1 MKTNPETKKL
11 AARNEYLENSLRF
24 INDSLEMALNLG
36 DFQKNI
42 NEGNN
47 PDQILKDAEERLNKL
62 IKFDTC
68 ALYLI
73 DEDSSDFI
81 LRQYSQSRLKEY
93 LENEVTF
100 MTDQGFFAW
109 ALRENR
115 GVFIAS
121 HDQTRQFLL
130 HPITTYSRIRGM
142 FVGLL
147 PNIKPEIPDA
157 SMTILSLILL
167 NLANSLESIEFNNL
181 LHAQN
186 LALEKKVADRTA
198 GLKQTIELANKL
210 AVKADLANISKSRFL
225 ANMSHEIRTPMNG
238 VIGFADMLLDT
249 KLDENQ
255 ADYVKT
261 IKRSGDSLLSLINE
275 ILDFSKIE
283 AGELTFEEIDF
294 DLELMAYDVC
304 ELIRPRL
311 ETKPVE
317 IMCRVDENLPAK
329 VKGDPLRL
337 RQVLTNLMGNAP
349 KFTDAGEI
357 ELSIDVEDEKD
368 DRFMMHAKIRDTGI
382 GIPKDKLASIFE
394 PFQQADNSTTRKYG
408 GTGLGLS
415 ICKKISGLMEGN
427 VWVESEVSQ
436 GSVFHFTAC
445 LKKATTKKIAG
456 CVPVILAG
464 RNVLVVDDNITHL
477 DILDHILK
485 QIKMRVTVLDNS
497 EKALPTLQQAMNKGR
512 GFDLCVLDILMPV
525 LNGYDLAVQIRN
537 SDFKDL
543 PLIALSSMPGRD
555 AKKCEEAGFNGYLA
569 KPIYKQKLYQMIE
582 RVLGIQKKE
591 VAAKKQQ
598 ITTQYSLREDIKHS
612 VKILLAE
619 DNQVNQK
626 LAKLMLA
633 KAGYA
638 VEVADNGKIALEK
651 YTRTPDDFDLILMD
665 IQMPELDGIKA
676 TEQIRKWER
685 ENTADPPKNHIP
697 VVALTANAM
706 KGDRDMCLKAGM
718 DDYITKPIKREIV
731 FEVLQKHIF
740 DQQRPL
746 SK

>member
-1 MKTNPETKKL
+1 MKTNPETKKIT
-11 AARNEYLENSLRF
+11 ARNEYLENSLRF
-24 INDSLEMALNLG
+24 ITNSLEMALNLG

-42 NEGNN
+42 NERNN
-47 PDQILKDAEERLNKL
+47 PDQILKEAEKRLKQL
-62 IKFDTC
+62 IKFDVC

-73 DEDSSDFI
+73 DEDSADFI
-81 LRQYSQSRLKEY
+81 LRQCDQSRLKES

-121 HDQTRQFLL
+121 QDQTRQFLL
-130 HPITTYSRIRGM
+130 HPIVTYSRIRGM

-147 PNIKPEIPDA
+147 PKIKPEIPDA
-157 SMTILSLILL
+157 SLTILSLILL

-186 LALEKKVADRTA
+186 LALERKVADRTA
-198 GLKQTIELANKL
+198 GLRQMIERANKL
-210 AVKADLANISKSRFL
+210 AVKAERANISKSRFL

-249 KLDENQ
+249 NLDENQ

-283 AGELTFEEIDF
+283 AGELAFEEIEF
-294 DLELMAYDVC
+294 DLELLAYDVC

-317 IMCRVDENLPAK
+317 IICRIDENLPAK

-357 ELSIDVEDEKD
+357 ELSIDIEDDKD
-368 DRFMMHAKIRDTGI
+368 DRFMMHAKIRDTGV
-382 GIPKDKLASIFE
+382 GIPKDKLDSIFE

-415 ICKKISGLMEGN
+415 ICKKISGPMGGN
-427 VWVESEVSQ
+427 VWVESEVNQ

-445 LKKATTKKIAG
+445 LKKAPAKKMASRA
-456 CVPVILAG
+456 PVILAG
-464 RNVLVVDDNITHL
+464 KKVLVVDDNITHL
-477 DILDHILK
+477 DILAHLLK
-485 QIKMRVTVLDNS
+485 RIKMRVTVLDNS
-497 EKALPTLQQAMNKGR
+497 EKALPTLQQALNKSR
-512 GFDLCVLDILMPV
+512 GFDLCVLDILMPA

-543 PLIALSSMPGRD
+543 PLVALSSMPGRD

-591 VAAKKQQ
+591 VAAKKRQ
-598 ITTQYSLREDIKHS
+598 ITTQYSLREEIKRS

-619 DNQVNQK
+619 DNPVNQK

-651 YTRTPDDFDLILMD
+651 YTRAPDDFDLIFMD

-685 ENTADPPKNHIP
+685 ENTAAPPEKRIP

-706 KGDRDMCLKAGM
+706 KSDRDMCLQAGM
-718 DDYITKPIKREIV
+718 DDYITKPIKRELV

-740 DQQRPL
+740 DRQRPL
-746 SK
+746 LK